1 MLRTISK
8 TIYPVIF
15 ILYIFITFASPLG
28 MSFETIESVVPQV
41 NNVVEMNSDTKYK
54 LQTFAQVLGLEKTV
68 KYEDEFS
75 IHKYDDQKYKDY
87 VFTENNEN
95 KSLSETTPSEYSYHK
110 NPYNDKEVLGFL
122 PYWQL
127 SKYSSIDYSKLST
140 IAYFGLTSESTGR
153 WVNDSGYT
161 GFFSSSF
168 DNMVAL
174 AHSKGTKVVIV
185 VKNFDPYSIRRTVN
199 NVEGAG
205 DRLINNIVKVI
216 RDNSLDGVNIDFE
229 YVVKN
234 SNDTVTN
241 ELRQAFVSWHQKLAD
256 AVHSQFPKAQVS
268 TDVFGGSGVYYN
280 LYDMEALGDTTINYI
295 VMMTYDYI
303 TTSCSSGKIVTPMS
317 PLYGNDGFNI
327 SSHLIAGA
335 QKAGSK
341 KIIMGVP
348 YYGIDFQV
356 KSADRDT
363 YNARVDYP
371 NCDGTIETYAS
382 IVDSK
387 FDQYHNAN
395 TIKWNNTEK
404 ARWYSYS
411 VGGKYRQGYYD
422 DARSLGAKYDFV
434 RSSNLGGIGI
444 WALGYDNNAKEL
456 YDVIR
461 EKFQIVPFYINFGY
475 GVPSARIT
483 SILNANNLTV
493 VSEVTNSIYLVLP
506 ESEISGNVIK
516 RIKMYKEVVDV
527 RFEIVNATRGIN

>member
-1 MLRTISK
+1 MLRTWSK
-8 TIYPVIF
+8 TIYPVIL
-15 ILYIFITFASPLG
+15 ILYIFVTFASPLG
-28 MSFETIESVVPQV
+28 MDFESLNDYVD
-41 NNVVEMNSDTKYK
+41 NKSNDNSINGDTKYK
-54 LQTFAQVLGLEKTV
+54 LQTFANVLGLEKNV
-68 KYEDEFS
+68 KYDDEFS

-87 VFTENNEN
+87 VFTEKDES
-95 KSLSETTPSEYSYHK
+95 KQISESTPTAYSYHK

-140 IAYFGLTSESTGR
+140 VAYFGLTSESTGR
-153 WVNDSGYT
+153 WVNDAGYS

-199 NVEGAG
+199 NVDGAG

-229 YVVKN
+229 YVVKT
-234 SNDTVTN
+234 SNDTVTDG
-241 ELRQAFVSWHQKLAD
+241 LRTAFANWHDKLAD
-256 AVHSQFPKAQVS
+256 TVHSQFPKAQVS

-280 LYDMEALGDTTINYI
+280 LYDMEALGNTSLNYI

-303 TTSCSSGKIVTPMS
+303 TTSCYNGKIITPMS
-317 PLYGNDGFNI
+317 PLFGNDGFNI
-327 SSHLIAGA
+327 SSHLLAGG
-335 QKAGSK
+335 QKAGNK

-356 KSADRDT
+356 KASDKDL

-382 IVDSK
+382 IVDPK

-395 TIKWNNTEK
+395 TLKWNNTEK

-422 DARSLGAKYDFV
+422 DPKSLGAKYDFV
-434 RSSNLGGIGI
+434 RTNNLGGIGI

-475 GVPSARIT
+475 GVPSSRIT

-493 VSEVTNSIYLVLP
+493 VSEISNSIYLVLP

-516 RIKMYKEVVDV
+516 RIKMYSEVVDA
-527 RFEIVNATRGIN
+527 RFEIDNVSRGIN